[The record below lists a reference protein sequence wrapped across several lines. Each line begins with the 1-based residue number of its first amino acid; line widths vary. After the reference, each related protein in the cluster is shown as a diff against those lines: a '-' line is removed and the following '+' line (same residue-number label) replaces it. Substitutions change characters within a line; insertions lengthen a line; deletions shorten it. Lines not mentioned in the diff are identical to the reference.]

1 MKTVRVQLMLVLAGV
16 LLLSGCPWLQED
28 GDPRYTSANLNI
40 NYRQT
45 EGDRNIMLAS
55 GMETEDTV
63 ETPEREVVEPD
74 VIRRDGNRLY
84 LLNQYRGLTIAD
96 LDSQAVLSQTPTYG
110 HPRDLYLEGNR
121 AYVLVSYAHEIQVEA
136 SIIRVAYGSKLYV
149 LNVEDPRNVS
159 LEGTFL
165 FDGDLVDSRRVGN
178 VLYAVCSDYTL
189 YENEGDAVVSTEAA
203 YTSYGATWAVSI
215 NIADPH
221 QIYQADAESFSGYG
235 NLIQATNYALFV
247 AANDYNG
254 NSSLIT
260 YVDISDPEGQITVR
274 GSAVAPG
281 NMADRFK
288 MDAWNGALRVV
299 TNTWWPDR
307 HTYITTFDI
316 TRPDVL
322 TQLGQTALA
331 SASGESVYATRF
343 DGPLAYVVTYLTV
356 DPLFVVDLS
365 DPSAP
370 VVAGEL
376 KIPGWSTH
384 IEPRGDRLIALGVDD
399 QNGRR
404 VMVSLFDVSNP
415 AAPLRLDYVSFG
427 EGWSWS
433 SAYDDVKA
441 FTVLEDMIL
450 VPFSGWNE
458 ASGGGYDRL
467 QFLSYTRTDL
477 DVKGSVDV
485 QGSVVRSF
493 EYGNRFYAVTQ
504 EHLAVIDGGNEA
516 APQVANTLA
525 LAENVTDILPL
536 PNGWEVEVILRQ
548 NAGDTL
554 LRAKDFASSTTA
566 GEIAVP
572 AASVSGAFAWN
583 NAVVVTAPVYQYEPE
598 YRAFYKAWLV
608 DFSDAT
614 SPALLDEWTADLEP
628 YWGGWWWDQGI
639 IPMEDA
645 VAPAAFDKVMGYY
658 PYYYSATP
666 SVFLAGD
673 YLVLRGTRSSGGWWF
688 IDGTVRDMLAIIDL
702 ADADGLRYVDFE
714 EENIHSLASVDSML
728 YITSYDEV
736 AAGEN
741 AYCAYYLQ
749 MLNPYD
755 LSRGPRINIPG
766 VFKHKIPGTDFLVL
780 EDMQYTPEGGTHN
793 VLRSVALSSNS
804 AELMDS
810 VDFGEG
816 SWEYTCDGFDICFAG
831 IPYSGGYYGYDTP
844 VAMESGA
851 GSMTVDSG
859 LTDDLYKVGVYA
871 LSGQGDFEFVGAC
884 PVGESWGLLLGARNR
899 QVYLTVSNA
908 AVVRYDFT
916 QSPPVPAEVKPVMS
930 GPDRIRFGGA
940 AYAPLGY
947 SGVIVL
953 D

>member
-1 MKTVRVQLMLVLAGV
+1 M
-16 LLLSGCPWLQED
+16 
-28 GDPRYTSANLNI
+28 
-40 NYRQT
+40 
-45 EGDRNIMLAS
+45 
-55 GMETEDTV
+55 
-63 ETPEREVVEPD
+63 
-74 VIRRDGNRLY
+74 
-84 LLNQYRGLTIAD
+84 
-96 LDSQAVLSQTPTYG
+96 
-110 HPRDLYLEGNR
+110 
-121 AYVLVSYAHEIQVEA
+121 LVSYAHEIQVEA

-548 NAGDTL
+548 DAGDTL

-566 GEIAVP
+566 GEIAV
-572 AASVSGAFAWN
+572 
-583 NAVVVTAPVYQYEPE
+583 
-598 YRAFYKAWLV
+598 
-608 DFSDAT
+608 
-614 SPALLDEWTADLEP
+614 
-628 YWGGWWWDQGI
+628 
-639 IPMEDA
+639 
-645 VAPAAFDKVMGYY
+645 
-658 PYYYSATP
+658 
-666 SVFLAGD
+666 
-673 YLVLRGTRSSGGWWF
+673 
-688 IDGTVRDMLAIIDL
+688 
-702 ADADGLRYVDFE
+702 
-714 EENIHSLASVDSML
+714 
-728 YITSYDEV
+728 
-736 AAGEN
+736 
-741 AYCAYYLQ
+741 
-749 MLNPYD
+749 
-755 LSRGPRINIPG
+755 
-766 VFKHKIPGTDFLVL
+766 
-780 EDMQYTPEGGTHN
+780 
-793 VLRSVALSSNS
+793 
-804 AELMDS
+804 
-810 VDFGEG
+810 
-816 SWEYTCDGFDICFAG
+816 
-831 IPYSGGYYGYDTP
+831 
-844 VAMESGA
+844 
-851 GSMTVDSG
+851 
-859 LTDDLYKVGVYA
+859 
-871 LSGQGDFEFVGAC
+871 
-884 PVGESWGLLLGARNR
+884 
-899 QVYLTVSNA
+899 
-908 AVVRYDFT
+908 
-916 QSPPVPAEVKPVMS
+916 
-930 GPDRIRFGGA
+930 
-940 AYAPLGY
+940 
-947 SGVIVL
+947 
-953 D
+953 